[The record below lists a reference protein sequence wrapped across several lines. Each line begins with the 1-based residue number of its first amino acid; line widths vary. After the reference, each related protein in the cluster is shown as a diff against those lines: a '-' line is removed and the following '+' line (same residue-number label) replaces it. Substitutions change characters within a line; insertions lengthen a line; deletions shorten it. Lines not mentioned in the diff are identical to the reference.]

1 MKGDFTR
8 STFRRE
14 RHFSGVRMQQGRVQ
28 LDADWNEQLDLTA
41 HLERTEALDVIGA
54 AGAPLHS
61 PALRALDSAASLDA
75 ATQARLTTAGL
86 LPLAAN
92 DLLFTPGRFY
102 AEGVLCEVEDFF
114 TLGHQPDFPGAT
126 VLPGAGTYL
135 LYLDVW
141 ERHVT
146 ALEDRLIKEVA
157 LGGPDTGTRTQ
168 TVWQVKFLANAD
180 ARCVHDL
187 DAWRALLP
195 VSTGRL
201 AARSQPVPVSNDAC
215 ILPPGAG
222 YRRLENQLYRVEI
235 HTPGDD
241 GTATWK
247 WSRENGA
254 VVTGVTQVIG
264 PTVWAVEDLGRDDA
278 LGFQP
283 GQIVEY
289 ADDATE
295 LNGTPG
301 ELMEIAFVDPA
312 TNTITFAVAP
322 TTAPDFT
329 RRPKLRRWDGLVP
342 GDAVVQAGVLLVL
355 EDGVEVVFAAG
366 RYNTGDHWLI
376 PARTATGDIEW
387 PRDATLNPLP
397 MPPHGIR
404 HRYASLA
411 VVAVGAEGITT
422 VTDCRRIFPPLT
434 EIADSADWLR
444 RHNRFLHGWGVVCGL
459 QVHCAAGARGN
470 VTVERGYALECDGAE
485 LRVSERTTVPL
496 VELAVGAELLDQG
509 GNGRVC
515 LTVRNAPGSRPEFG
529 VHPPPAEQSV
539 LREILAGTL
548 LNDVFEQCVQP
559 LLRELR
565 ELFIRAADNDAA
577 AVTVPQRRLTA
588 AMNLLVQLGG
598 DPATHRIHL
607 SPREHEL
614 LREVHAR
621 LVELLVSPVFC
632 ALRDGLRPFPDHPFA
647 ARPADTFFGR
657 QLLTRVRVARDGRTA
672 WAFSPEVPRTIAVFD
687 TESGEMTREIALP
700 AVAGMTLNV
709 QDVAFLMD
717 GTAVVAAGDAADS
730 AVFIFRAGAA
740 EPSRQA
746 VFGGQRIARL
756 AFIPSLAAEGVL
768 ALVTGL
774 GAGWLDP
781 SAPARGVQIIAPFNA
796 AGHWAPGEGLLE
808 GRVWATAGL
817 GVSAPAYNQIVEI
830 TLRGRE
836 AVAAAINLDA
846 AGRDD
851 VAVLVAGRLPSVCV
865 VLDPLPN
872 TTSKRLR
879 TLQGGRPTAD
889 LTLPTDGPATLLGAA
904 GLGAVFVAL
913 PEEHAVLRVPA
924 GAASLDRALD
934 LPAQIA
940 PSGFAPVAAAGAAGR
955 GTLLVANR
963 TSRTLTRLEAATLAT
978 GARFDFAALEAYRR
992 DALAAFVDVGLRVLQ
1007 RLKDCVCG
1015 RLLVDCPT
1023 CGPHD
1028 DVLVLACVEIRGRQV
1043 HHICNH
1049 DRREVVTFPKLFYW
1063 LSAIPVIPALT
1074 WLIEKFCC
1082 TPLPGL
1088 ADRFADARGNFLSK
1102 RQLARVD
1109 VAATGRQF
1117 SALGGTLQQR
1127 TSGTAKIAMAA
1138 GLAGLMRAPAD
1149 RREMAVNDLP
1159 AVTAADNLR
1168 AAGVEVAAVEDFD
1181 QSVADRGLS
1190 AVSRLRFT
1198 ARPGER
1204 VRLLVKDG
1212 RVAAMLADDRAVTV
1226 ATPPA
1231 VVLDENSRR
1240 ELAVLRAE
1248 LTALRAEHVAA
1259 VAERDRVVAGLRQE
1273 MLALR
1278 PTTPLVPIN
1287 PATPITPV
1295 APVTPGA
1302 PVNPVIP
1309 VKPVSPVVTTPVS
1322 PVSPVTPLN
1331 PGVIAPV
1338 KRARRKRAK
1347 G

>member
-54 AGAPLHS
+54 SGAPLHA

-114 TLGHQPDFPGAT
+114 TLAHQPDFPGAT
-126 VLPGAGTYL
+126 VLPGPGTYL
-135 LYLDVW
+135 VYLDVW

-146 ALEDRLIKEVA
+146 ALEDRLLKEVA

-168 TVWQVKFLANAD
+168 TVWQVKFLASGDN
-180 ARCVHDL
+180 RCVYDL
-187 DAWRALLP
+187 DLWRTLLP

-201 AARSQPVPVSNDAC
+201 AARSQPVPISTDAC

-241 GTATWK
+241 GTATFK
-247 WSRENGA
+247 WSRDNGS
-254 VVTGVTQVIG
+254 VVTGITQVIG
-264 PTVWAVEDLGRDDA
+264 PTIWAVEDLGPDDA

-289 ADDATE
+289 ADHATE

-301 ELMEIAFVDPA
+301 ELLEISFVDPA
-312 TNTITFAVAP
+312 TNTITFAAAP
-322 TTAPDFT
+322 ATAPDFT
-329 RRPKLRRWDGLVP
+329 RRPKLRRWEGATP
-342 GDAVVQAGVLLVL
+342 GDAVVQAGVVFPL

-366 RYNTGDHWLI
+366 RYNTGDFWLI
-376 PARTATGDIEW
+376 PARTATGDVEW
-387 PRDATLNPLP
+387 PRDTALNPQPL
-397 MPPHGIR
+397 PPHGIR

-411 VVAVGAEGITT
+411 IVAVGAGGITT
-422 VTDCRRIFPPLT
+422 VRDCRRVFPPLT
-434 EIADSADWLR
+434 EIADSSDWLR

-459 QVHCAAGARGN
+459 QVRCASGAREN

-485 LRVSERTTVPL
+485 LRVSERSTVPV
-496 VELAVGAELLDQG
+496 VELAAGAELLDQA

-515 LTVRNAPGSRPEFG
+515 VTVRNAPGSRPEFG
-529 VHPPPAEQSV
+529 VQRPPATQSF
-539 LREILAGTL
+539 LREILEGTL

-565 ELFIRAADNDAA
+565 ELFTRAADNDTAL
-577 AVTVPQRRLTA
+577 VPQPQRRLTA

-598 DPATHRIHL
+598 DPATHRIYL
-607 SPREHEL
+607 SPAEHAL

-632 ALRDGLRPFPDHPFA
+632 ALRDDLRPFPDYPFTDR
-647 ARPADTFFGR
+647 RPADTFFGR

-672 WAFSPEVPRTIAVFD
+672 WAFSPEVAGTIAVFD

-700 AVAGMTLNV
+700 AMAGMTLGV

-717 GTAVVAAGDAADS
+717 GTAVVAAGDAAGS
-730 AVFIFRAGAA
+730 AVFVFRPGAA
-740 EPSRQA
+740 EPNRQA
-746 VFGGQRIARL
+746 VLAGRRIARL
-756 AFIPSLAAEGVL
+756 HFIPALAAEGVL
-768 ALVTGL
+768 ALVIGQ

-781 SAPARGVQIIAPFNA
+781 AAPARGVQIVAEFNA
-796 AGHWAPGEGLLE
+796 SGHWAPGEGVLE
-808 GRVWATAGL
+808 NRVWATAGQ
-817 GVSAPAYNQIVEI
+817 GVSAPAYNQIAEI
-830 TLRGRE
+830 TLDGRS
-836 AVAAAINLDA
+836 AGMTLDNLAAT
-846 AGRDD
+846 GRDD
-851 VAVLVAGRLPSVCV
+851 LAVLSGGRLPTLHV
-865 VLDPLPN
+865 VLDPLVN
-872 TTSKRLR
+872 TTAKRLR
-879 TLQGGRPTAD
+879 TLQAGRTAAEFA
-889 LTLPTDGPATLLGAA
+889 LPTDGPVTLLGVA
-904 GLGAVFVAL
+904 GQGTVFAAL
-913 PEEHAVLRVPA
+913 PEEHAVLRLPA
-924 GAASLDRALD
+924 GATVADRALD
-934 LPAQIA
+934 LPVQIA
-940 PSGFAPVAAAGAAGR
+940 PSGFAPVATAGTTTR
-955 GTLLVANR
+955 GSLLVANR
-963 TSRTLTRLEAATLAT
+963 TSRTLTRIEPEMLAA
-978 GARFDFAALEAYRR
+978 GARFDFTALEAYRR
-992 DALAAFVDVGLRVLQ
+992 DALAAFLDVGLRLLQ
-1007 RLKDCVCG
+1007 RLKDCVCE
-1015 RLLVDCPT
+1015 RLLVNCPS
-1023 CGPHD
+1023 CGPDD
-1028 DVLVLACVEIRGRQV
+1028 DVIVLACVEIRGRQV

-1074 WLIEKFCC
+1074 WLVEKFCC
-1082 TPLPGL
+1082 MPVAGVAGRLIGG
-1088 ADRFADARGNFLSK
+1088 RGNLLSK
-1102 RQLARVD
+1102 QQLARVD

-1117 SALGGTLQQR
+1117 RALGGTLQQR

-1138 GLAGLMRAPAD
+1138 GLAGIMRAPAD
-1149 RREMAVNDLP
+1149 RRDMAVNDLP
-1159 AVTAADNLR
+1159 AATAADNLR

-1190 AVSRLRFT
+1190 AVSGLRFT

-1212 RVAAMLADDRAVTV
+1212 RVAAMVADVQPGIV
-1226 ATPPA
+1226 AAPPGGTPPPA
-1231 VVLDENSRR
+1231 VLDENSRR
-1240 ELAVLRAE
+1240 ELTAMREE
-1248 LTALRAEHVAA
+1248 LTALRAAHVAA
-1259 VAERDRVVAGLRQE
+1259 VAERDRVVSGLRQE

-1278 PTTPLVPIN
+1278 PTTPI
-1287 PATPITPV
+1287 APV
-1295 APVTPGA
+1295 APVTPFV
-1302 PVNPVIP
+1302 PVTPVT
-1309 VKPVSPVVTTPVS
+1309 PVSPVVTAPVS
-1322 PVSPVTPLN
+1322 PVSPVMPLN